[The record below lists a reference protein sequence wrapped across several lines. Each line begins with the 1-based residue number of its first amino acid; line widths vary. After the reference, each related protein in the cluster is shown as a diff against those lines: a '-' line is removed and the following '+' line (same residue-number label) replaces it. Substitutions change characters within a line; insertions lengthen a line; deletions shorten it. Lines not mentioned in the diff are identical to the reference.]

1 MFSHSPPPSHRGGTC
16 EGFVL
21 AKAPKE
27 PKETVGR
34 EDTRGDEREKGT
46 GNSY

>member
-1 MFSHSPPPSHRGGTC
+1 MLSHSPPPSHGGGTC
-16 EGFVL
+16 AGFVL

-27 PKETVGR
+27 PKLSMGR
-34 EDTRGDEREKGT
+34 EDTGGDEREKGT